1 MSREHTESK
10 RLRHSNLPET
20 GETRMTTR
28 RETMSDLRRTLARAA
43 LTIARQDRLLAEV
56 RRIAGPAVAL
66 AERRMEREAE
76 RA

>member
-1 MSREHTESK
+1 MRREHTESK
-10 RLRHSNLPET
+10 RLRHRNLPET

-66 AERRMEREAE
+66 AERRMEMEAE